1 MRYRSASR
9 FIKHVKKLTG
19 LAVLSSLPLTAI
31 QADMSVHLDRYS
43 IDEGETVLLTVEVD
57 QRATQRPDFSP
68 LTKDF
73 HFLGSKQMTVSS
85 HANGA
90 NQYSTRWR
98 ILLRPRH
105 PGELQVPAL
114 QLNGDASQPLLLT
127 VNGDSSAIAELSR
140 DAFVESHVDTNE
152 LYVDSQVL
160 YSQRLYHL
168 KSLPP
173 MATFSE
179 PRPANTLIIPLGEP
193 QTYNR
198 LYQGQTYHV
207 IEKNYALF
215 PESSGQITLEPAVF
229 SAGPGTEEL
238 SSAPLTL
245 DILPRANQTI
255 KGYWL
260 PASHV
265 ELKDAIDTTRPL
277 PLGDSLSRTITLTAE
292 GIPADK
298 LPALMPL
305 RNELATIEVTDV
317 QLDQQ
322 LTGKG
327 LISSRTEVVSI
338 TPTERGEVTLP
349 AITIPWWNVNRDRS
363 EKVQL
368 APVVVRVEPATQT
381 TPTAE
386 VPVSKAPTAEA
397 QAAEPLAMAKNPAI
411 SETDDAADT
420 DVQKQAQE
428 QSGNSIT
435 LLIWLLAGLA
445 IISSLGWLYSY
456 ATLRRQRDDETENT
470 EEAMMSADMKPMIE
484 PLVSSEDET
493 LAQLAEVEKSSF
505 EAVLQACNADRPLEA
520 RLQML
525 EWARLFWPQI
535 DFNHSLDVSEML
547 NSKTLELLL
556 IDMENYISG
565 TEQGVWSGD
574 LLAEAL
580 QRIRSRQ
587 LS

>member
-1 MRYRSASR
+1 MRNR
-9 FIKHVKKLTG
+9 FSLQFLRQVRKIAGLT
-19 LAVLSSLPLTAI
+19 LLTAI
-31 QADMSVHLDRYS
+31 PLTSLQAQMNVHLDRYS

-68 LTKDF
+68 LTRDF

-98 ILLRPRH
+98 ILLRPRQ
-105 PGELQVPAL
+105 PGELQIPSL
-114 QLNGDASQPLLLT
+114 QLNGDTSQPLLLT

-140 DAFVESHVDTNE
+140 DAFVESHVDSNE

-193 QTYNR
+193 QTYTR
-198 LYQGQTYHV
+198 LFQGQTYQV

-215 PESSGQITLEPAVF
+215 PSTPGRITLDPAVF

-238 SSAPLTL
+238 SSTPLTL
-245 DILPRANQTI
+245 DILPRANQAI
-255 KGYWL
+255 KGFWL

-265 ELKDAIDTTRPL
+265 ELKDNIDISRPL
-277 PLGDSLSRTITLTAE
+277 TLGESLTRTITITAE

-298 LPALMPL
+298 LPSLMPL

-322 LTGKG
+322 LSGKG
-327 LISSRTEVVSI
+327 LISSRTEVISI
-338 TPTERGEVTLP
+338 TPTERGEATLP
-349 AITIPWWNVNRDRS
+349 AITIPWWNVNRDQGD
-363 EKVQL
+363 KVQL
-368 APVVVRVEPATQT
+368 APVVIRVEPAS
-381 TPTAE
+381 PTAQATE
-386 VPVSKAPTAEA
+386 PEAVITEQAAMAKSEPSVMTAEA
-397 QAAEPLAMAKNPAI
+397 SAE
-411 SETDDAADT
+411 
-420 DVQKQAQE
+420 E
-428 QSGNSIT
+428 QDSNSSIA
-435 LLIWLLAGLA
+435 LLVWLLAGLA

-456 ATLRRQRDDETENT
+456 ATLRRQREGGA
-470 EEAMMSADMKPMIE
+470 EEFSAADSSSDTLKPIIE

-493 LAQLAEVEKSSF
+493 LTQLADVERNSF
-505 EAVLQACNADRPLEA
+505 EAVLRACNDDRPLEA

-525 EWARLFWPQI
+525 EWARLFWPQTE
-535 DFNHSLDVSEML
+535 FNHSLDVSEML

-565 TEQGVWSGD
+565 AEQGHWSGD

-580 QRIRSRQ
+580 QRIRTRQ